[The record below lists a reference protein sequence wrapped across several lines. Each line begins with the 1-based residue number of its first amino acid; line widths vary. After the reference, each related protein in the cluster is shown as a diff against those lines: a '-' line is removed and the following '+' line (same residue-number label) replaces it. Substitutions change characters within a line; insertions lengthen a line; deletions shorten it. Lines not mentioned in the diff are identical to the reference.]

1 MKLQKD
7 TLTRYGIDKTS
18 RRILET
24 ILRCYPDSI
33 EINELSK
40 MIGVRSKTLKS
51 SITRLRK
58 LNIPI
63 NILHIDEV
71 ETRIKASLK
80 EPIYWITNAKI
91 SADALLTQINEIE
104 LNKNKTINKK
114 KLILQRMYEEY
125 INELNNLFDKWD
137 ALRLIDQL
145 DDD

>member
-7 TLTRYGIDKTS
+7 TLTRHGIDKTS
-18 RRILET
+18 RRLLET
-24 ILRCYPDSI
+24 ILRCYPASI
-33 EINELSK
+33 EIGELSK
-40 MIGVRSKTLKS
+40 MIGVSGKTLKS

-63 NILHIDEV
+63 NILHIDP
-71 ETRIKASLK
+71 ETKIKASLK
-80 EPIYWITNAKI
+80 EPIYWMTNAKI

-104 LNKNKTINKK
+104 LNENKTVNKK

-125 INELNNLFDKWD
+125 INELNNLFDKWN

>member
-1 MKLQKD
+1 MKLQKG
-7 TLTRYGIDKTS
+7 TVTRHGIDKTS
-18 RRILET
+18 RRVLET
-24 ILRCYPDSI
+24 ILRCYPNSI

-51 SITRLRK
+51 SITCLRK

-63 NILHIDEV
+63 NILHIDP
-71 ETRIKASLK
+71 ETKIKASLK
-80 EPIYWITNAKI
+80 EPIYWMTNAKI

>member
-7 TLTRYGIDKTS
+7 TLTRHGIDKTS
-18 RRILET
+18 RRLLET
-24 ILRCYPDSI
+24 ILRCYPASI
-33 EINELSK
+33 EIGELSK
-40 MIGVRSKTLKS
+40 MIGVSGKTLKS

-63 NILHIDEV
+63 NILHIDP
-71 ETRIKASLK
+71 ETKIKASLK
-80 EPIYWITNAKI
+80 EPIYWMTNAKI

-104 LNKNKTINKK
+104 LNENKTVNKK

-125 INELNNLFDKWD
+125 INELNNLFDKWN

-145 DDD
+145 DND

>member
-7 TLTRYGIDKTS
+7 TLTRHGIDKTS
-18 RRILET
+18 RRLLET
-24 ILRCYPDSI
+24 IVRCYPASI
-33 EINELSK
+33 EIGELSK
-40 MIGVRSKTLKS
+40 MIGVSGKTLKS

-63 NILHIDEV
+63 NILHIDP

-80 EPIYWITNAKI
+80 EPIYWMTNAKI
-91 SADALLTQINEIE
+91 SAEALLTQINEIE
-104 LNKNKTINKK
+104 LNENKTVNKK

-125 INELNNLFDKWD
+125 INELNNLFDKWN

>member
-7 TLTRYGIDKTS
+7 TLTRHGIDKTS
-18 RRILET
+18 RRVLET

-40 MIGVRSKTLKS
+40 MIGVHGNTLKS

-63 NILHIDEV
+63 NILHIDP
-71 ETRIKASLK
+71 ETKIKASLK

-91 SADALLTQINEIE
+91 SADVLLTQINEIE
-104 LNKNKTINKK
+104 LNENKTLNKK

-125 INELNNLFDKWD
+125 KNELNNLFDKWD

>member
-7 TLTRYGIDKTS
+7 TLTRHGIDKTS
-18 RRILET
+18 RRLLET
-24 ILRCYPDSI
+24 IVRCYPASI
-33 EINELSK
+33 EIGELSK
-40 MIGVRSKTLKS
+40 MIGVSGKTLKS

-63 NILHIDEV
+63 NILHIDP
-71 ETRIKASLK
+71 ETKIKASLK
-80 EPIYWITNAKI
+80 EPIYWMTNAKI
-91 SADALLTQINEIE
+91 SAEALLTQINEIE
-104 LNKNKTINKK
+104 LNQNKTENKK

-125 INELNNLFDKWD
+125 INELNNLFDKWN

>member
-7 TLTRYGIDKTS
+7 TLARHGIYKTF
-18 RRILET
+18 RRVLET

-33 EINELSK
+33 EINKLSK
-40 MIGVRSKTLKS
+40 MIGVNGKTLQS
-51 SITRLRK
+51 SITHLRK
-58 LNIPI
+58 RNIPI
-63 NILHIDEV
+63 NILHIDP
-71 ETRIKASLK
+71 ETKIKASLK
-80 EPIYWITNAKI
+80 EPIYWMKNVKI

-104 LNKNKTINKK
+104 LNKNKTIKKK

-145 DDD
+145 DDN

>member
-7 TLTRYGIDKTS
+7 TVTRHGIDKTS
-18 RRILET
+18 RRVLET

-63 NILHIDEV
+63 NILHIDP
-71 ETRIKASLK
+71 ETKIKASLK
-80 EPIYWITNAKI
+80 EPIYWMTNAKI

>member
-7 TLTRYGIDKTS
+7 TLTRHGIDKTS
-18 RRILET
+18 RRLLET
-24 ILRCYPDSI
+24 ILRCYPASI
-33 EINELSK
+33 EIGELSK
-40 MIGVRSKTLKS
+40 IIGVSGKTLKS

-63 NILHIDEV
+63 NILHIDP
-71 ETRIKASLK
+71 ETKIKASLK
-80 EPIYWITNAKI
+80 EPIYWMTNAKI

-104 LNKNKTINKK
+104 LNENKTVNKK

-125 INELNNLFDKWD
+125 INELNNLFDKWN

>member
-7 TLTRYGIDKTS
+7 TLTRHGIDKTS
-18 RRILET
+18 RRVLET

-40 MIGVRSKTLKS
+40 MIGVHGNTLKS

-63 NILHIDEV
+63 NVLYINA
-71 ETRIKASLK
+71 ETRIKASLR

-91 SADALLTQINEIE
+91 SADVLLTQINEIE
-104 LNKNKTINKK
+104 LNENKTVNKK

-125 INELNNLFDKWD
+125 INELNNLFDKWN

>member
-7 TLTRYGIDKTS
+7 TLTRHGIDKTS
-18 RRILET
+18 RRVLET

-40 MIGVRSKTLKS
+40 MIGVHGNTLKS

-63 NILHIDEV
+63 NVLYINA
-71 ETRIKASLK
+71 ETRIKASLR

-91 SADALLTQINEIE
+91 SADVLLTQINEIE
-104 LNKNKTINKK
+104 LNENKIANKK

>member
-7 TLTRYGIDKTS
+7 TLTRHGIDKTS
-18 RRILET
+18 RRLLET
-24 ILRCYPDSI
+24 ILRCYPASI
-33 EINELSK
+33 EIGELSK
-40 MIGVRSKTLKS
+40 MIGVSGKTLKS

-63 NILHIDEV
+63 NILHIDP
-71 ETRIKASLK
+71 ETKIKASLK
-80 EPIYWITNAKI
+80 EPIYWMTNAKI

-104 LNKNKTINKK
+104 LNENKTVNKK
-114 KLILQRMYEEY
+114 KLILQRMHEEY
-125 INELNNLFDKWD
+125 INELNNLFDKWN

>member
-7 TLTRYGIDKTS
+7 TLTRHGIDKTS
-18 RRILET
+18 RRVLET

-40 MIGVRSKTLKS
+40 MIGVHGNTLKS

-63 NILHIDEV
+63 NILHIDP
-71 ETRIKASLK
+71 ETKIKASLK
-80 EPIYWITNAKI
+80 EPIYWMTNAKI

-104 LNKNKTINKK
+104 LNENKTVNKK

-125 INELNNLFDKWD
+125 INELNNLFDKWN

>member
-1 MKLQKD
+1 
-7 TLTRYGIDKTS
+7 
-18 RRILET
+18 
-24 ILRCYPDSI
+24 
-33 EINELSK
+33 
-40 MIGVRSKTLKS
+40 MIGVHGNTLKS

-63 NILHIDEV
+63 NVLYINA
-71 ETRIKASLK
+71 ETRIKASLR

-91 SADALLTQINEIE
+91 SADVLLTQINEIE
-104 LNKNKTINKK
+104 LNENKTVNKK
-114 KLILQRMYEEY
+114 KLILQLMYEEY

>member
-1 MKLQKD
+1 MKLQKT
-7 TLTRYGIDKTS
+7 TLTRHGIDKTS
-18 RRILET
+18 RRLLET
-24 ILRCYPDSI
+24 ILRCYPASI
-33 EINELSK
+33 EIGELSK
-40 MIGVRSKTLKS
+40 MIGVSGKTLKS

-63 NILHIDEV
+63 NILHIDP
-71 ETRIKASLK
+71 ETKIKASLK
-80 EPIYWITNAKI
+80 EPIYWMTNAKK

-104 LNKNKTINKK
+104 LNENKTVNKK

-125 INELNNLFDKWD
+125 INELNNLFDKWN

>member
-7 TLTRYGIDKTS
+7 TITRHRIDKTS
-18 RRILET
+18 RRVLET

-63 NILHIDEV
+63 NIFHIDGA

-80 EPIYWITNAKI
+80 EPIYWLTNAKI
-91 SADALLTQINEIE
+91 SADVLLTQVNEIE
-104 LNKNKTINKK
+104 LKENKAINKK

-125 INELNNLFDKWD
+125 INELNNLFDKWIV
-137 ALRLIDQL
+137 LRLIDQL

>member
-7 TLTRYGIDKTS
+7 TLTRHGIDKTS
-18 RRILET
+18 RRLLET
-24 ILRCYPDSI
+24 IVRCYPASI
-33 EINELSK
+33 EIGELSE
-40 MIGVRSKTLKS
+40 MIGVSGKTLKS

-63 NILHIDEV
+63 NILHIDP

-80 EPIYWITNAKI
+80 EPIYWMTNAKI
-91 SADALLTQINEIE
+91 SAEALLTQINEIE
-104 LNKNKTINKK
+104 LNENKTVNKK

-125 INELNNLFDKWD
+125 INELNNLFDKWN

>member
-7 TLTRYGIDKTS
+7 TLTRHGIDKTS
-18 RRILET
+18 RRLLET
-24 ILRCYPDSI
+24 ILRCYPESI
-33 EINELSK
+33 EIGELSK
-40 MIGVRSKTLKS
+40 MIGVQSKTLKS

-63 NILHIDEV
+63 NVLYIDA
-71 ETRIKASLK
+71 ETRIKASLR
-80 EPIYWITNAKI
+80 EPIYWMTNAKI

-104 LNKNKTINKK
+104 LNENKTVNNK

-125 INELNNLFDKWD
+125 INELNNLFDKWN

>member
-7 TLTRYGIDKTS
+7 TLTRHGIDKTS
-18 RRILET
+18 RRLLET
-24 ILRCYPDSI
+24 ILRCYPASI
-33 EINELSK
+33 EIGELSK
-40 MIGVRSKTLKS
+40 MIGVSGKTLKS

-63 NILHIDEV
+63 NILHIDL
-71 ETRIKASLK
+71 ETKIKASLK
-80 EPIYWITNAKI
+80 EPIYWMTNAKI

-104 LNKNKTINKK
+104 LNENKTVNKK

>member
-7 TLTRYGIDKTS
+7 TLTRHGIDKTS
-18 RRILET
+18 RRVLET

-40 MIGVRSKTLKS
+40 MIDVHGNTLKS

-63 NILHIDEV
+63 NVLYINA
-71 ETRIKASLK
+71 ETRIKASLR

-91 SADALLTQINEIE
+91 SADVLLTQINEIE
-104 LNKNKTINKK
+104 LNENKTVNKK

>member
-7 TLTRYGIDKTS
+7 TLTRHGIDKTS
-18 RRILET
+18 RRLLET
-24 ILRCYPDSI
+24 ILRCYPASI
-33 EINELSK
+33 EIGELSK
-40 MIGVRSKTLKS
+40 MIGVSGKTLKS

-63 NILHIDEV
+63 NILHNDP
-71 ETRIKASLK
+71 ETKIKASLK
-80 EPIYWITNAKI
+80 EPIYWMTNAKI

-104 LNKNKTINKK
+104 LNENKTVNKK

-125 INELNNLFDKWD
+125 INELNNLFDKWN

>member
-7 TLTRYGIDKTS
+7 RLTRHGIDKTS
-18 RRILET
+18 RRLLET
-24 ILRCYPDSI
+24 ILRRYPESI
-33 EINELSK
+33 EIGELSK
-40 MIGVRSKTLKS
+40 IIGVSGKTLKS

-63 NILHIDEV
+63 NILHIDL
-71 ETRIKASLK
+71 ETKIKASLK
-80 EPIYWITNAKI
+80 EPIYWMTNAKK

-104 LNKNKTINKK
+104 LNENKTVNKK

-125 INELNNLFDKWD
+125 INELNNLFDKWN

-145 DDD
+145 DND

>member
-1 MKLQKD
+1 
-7 TLTRYGIDKTS
+7 
-18 RRILET
+18 
-24 ILRCYPDSI
+24 
-33 EINELSK
+33 

-63 NILHIDEV
+63 NILHIDEA

-91 SADALLTQINEIE
+91 SADVLLTQVNEIE
-104 LNKNKTINKK
+104 LNENNTINKK

-125 INELNNLFDKWD
+125 INELNNLFDKWN

>member
-7 TLTRYGIDKTS
+7 TLTRHGIDKTS
-18 RRILET
+18 RRLLET
-24 ILRCYPDSI
+24 ILRRYPESI
-33 EINELSK
+33 EIGELSK
-40 MIGVRSKTLKS
+40 IIGVSGKTLKS

-63 NILHIDEV
+63 NILHIDL
-71 ETRIKASLK
+71 ETKIKASLK
-80 EPIYWITNAKI
+80 EPIYWMTNAKI

-104 LNKNKTINKK
+104 LNENKTVNKK

-125 INELNNLFDKWD
+125 INELNNLFDKWN

>member
-7 TLTRYGIDKTS
+7 TLTRHGIDKTS
-18 RRILET
+18 RRVLET

-63 NILHIDEV
+63 NILHSDP
-71 ETRIKASLK
+71 ETKIKASLK
-80 EPIYWITNAKI
+80 EPIYWMTNAKI

-104 LNKNKTINKK
+104 LNENKTVNKK

-125 INELNNLFDKWD
+125 INELNNLFDKWN

>member
-7 TLTRYGIDKTS
+7 TLTRHGIDKTS
-18 RRILET
+18 RRLLET
-24 ILRCYPDSI
+24 IVRCYPASI
-33 EINELSK
+33 EIGELSK
-40 MIGVRSKTLKS
+40 MIGVSGKTLKS

-63 NILHIDEV
+63 NILHIDP
-71 ETRIKASLK
+71 ETKIKASLK
-80 EPIYWITNAKI
+80 EPIYWMTNAKI
-91 SADALLTQINEIE
+91 SAEALLTQINEIE
-104 LNKNKTINKK
+104 LKENKTVNKK

-125 INELNNLFDKWD
+125 INELNNLFDKWN

>member
-7 TLTRYGIDKTS
+7 TLTRHGIDKTS
-18 RRILET
+18 RRLLET
-24 ILRCYPDSI
+24 ILRCYPASI
-33 EINELSK
+33 EIGELSK
-40 MIGVRSKTLKS
+40 IIGVSGKTLKS

-63 NILHIDEV
+63 NILHIDL
-71 ETRIKASLK
+71 ETKIKASLK
-80 EPIYWITNAKI
+80 EPIYWMTNAKK

-104 LNKNKTINKK
+104 LNENKTVNKK

-125 INELNNLFDKWD
+125 INELNNLFDKWN

>member
-1 MKLQKD
+1 
-7 TLTRYGIDKTS
+7 
-18 RRILET
+18 
-24 ILRCYPDSI
+24 
-33 EINELSK
+33 

>member
-7 TLTRYGIDKTS
+7 TLTRHGIDKTS
-18 RRILET
+18 RRVLET

-63 NILHIDEV
+63 NILHIDL
-71 ETRIKASLK
+71 ETKIKASLK
-80 EPIYWITNAKI
+80 EPIYWMTNAKI
-91 SADALLTQINEIE
+91 SADVLLTQVNEIE
-104 LNKNKTINKK
+104 LNENKTINKK

-125 INELNNLFDKWD
+125 INELNNLFDKWN

>member
-7 TLTRYGIDKTS
+7 TLTRHGIDKTS
-18 RRILET
+18 RRVLET

-40 MIGVRSKTLKS
+40 MIDVHGNTLKS

-63 NILHIDEV
+63 NVLYINA
-71 ETRIKASLK
+71 ETRIKARLR

-91 SADALLTQINEIE
+91 SADVLLTQINEIE
-104 LNKNKTINKK
+104 LNENKIVIKK

>member
-7 TLTRYGIDKTS
+7 TVTRHGIDKTS
-18 RRILET
+18 RRVLET

-40 MIGVRSKTLKS
+40 MIGVKSKTLKS
-51 SITRLRK
+51 SITSLRK

-63 NILHIDEV
+63 NVLYIDA
-71 ETRIKASLK
+71 ETRIKASLQ
-80 EPIYWITNAKI
+80 EPIYWMTNAKI

-104 LNKNKTINKK
+104 LNENKTVNNK

-125 INELNNLFDKWD
+125 INELNNLFDKWN